1 MPEMEIRKAGDPV
14 LRKKAVAVKRISKNI
29 RALIKDMAEA
39 MYRADG
45 VGLAA
50 PQVGV
55 SKRLFLVDVGD
66 GLLVLINPA
75 IIQQEGEVRMVEGC
89 LSVPDTAG
97 KVVRAEQV
105 TVEALDENGRKIWVT
120 GEGLLARAL
129 QHELDHLD
137 GKLYIDIAEEVF
149 STLEDDH
156 AKDDQDVA
164 PCTNSEKK
172 DEGEQ
177 VE

>member
-1 MPEMEIRKAGDPV
+1 MEIRKVGDPV
-14 LRKKAVAVKRISKNI
+14 LRKNAVPIKRISKNI
-29 RALIKDMAEA
+29 RSLIKDMAQT
-39 MYRADG
+39 MYEADG

-55 SKRLFLVDVGD
+55 CKRLVVLDVGE
-66 GLLVLINPA
+66 GLLVLINPM
-75 IIQQEGEVRMVEGC
+75 ITHSDGEVLMVEGC
-89 LSVPDTAG
+89 LSVPEMAG
-97 KVVRAEQV
+97 KVVRAEKV

-149 STLEDDH
+149 ESKPEDESEVEESDKDSTRSD
-156 AKDDQDVA
+156 
-164 PCTNSEKK
+164 
-172 DEGEQ
+172 
-177 VE
+177 